1 MIAAVTRPTKSKRE
15 GSRIF
20 LNLVSFLFVSS
31 VIKWALRS
39 RKRGSRPLSMPTWI
53 MRARA
58 VSPKDLSM
66 LWEKSPPRSISFFIF
81 SNSSFTAPLSVM
93 SAISARASDKVF
105 PLFKSADRASVTRM
119 RYSLRIKGKR
129 KRNASVLLFP
139 RSLRNQTTPPTAPK
153 RSSTSDCTQEKF
165 NKKINPFFL

>member
-20 LNLVSFLFVSS
+20 LNPVSFLFVSS
-31 VIKWALRS
+31 VIRRALRS
-39 RKRGSRPLSMPTWI
+39 RKRGSRPLSIPTWI

-66 LWEKSPPRSISFFIF
+66 LWAKSPPLSISFFIF

-105 PLFKSADRASVTRM
+105 PLFKSADRASVTRI

-129 KRNASVLLFP
+129 KRNVSVLLFP

-153 RSSTSDCTQEKF
+153 RSSTRKLTRKLSAT
-165 NKKINPFFL
+165 